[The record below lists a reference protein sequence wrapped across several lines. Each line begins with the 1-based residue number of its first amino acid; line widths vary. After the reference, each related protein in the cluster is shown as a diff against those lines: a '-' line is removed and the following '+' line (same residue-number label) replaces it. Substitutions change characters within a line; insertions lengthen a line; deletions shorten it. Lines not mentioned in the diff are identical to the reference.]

1 MPMPKTKRKNAGA
14 TQLSR
19 GQETGASEDVKG
31 KAGRGRG
38 ECVLHQ
44 KGGGREL
51 GTDVGG
57 LKVGE
62 VEGAED
68 ILLFLFLT
76 AI

>member
-1 MPMPKTKRKNAGA
+1 M
-14 TQLSR
+14 
-19 GQETGASEDVKG
+19 KG
-31 KAGRGRG
+31 RAGRGRG

-44 KGGGREL
+44 KGGGRAL

-57 LKVGE
+57 LVGE